1 MSCEYPGQNPES
13 SERDASKALCMASSS
28 QTTIAQSQAPA
39 TVATSQNDDI
49 LNRIRKLE
57 ETVYERSN
65 ASRELNRGISTT
77 LRSPAN
83 TTSMPA
89 LFTPFALHHQSTP
102 DDQPDSTKEQ
112 ADTTEAIKQ
121 LPPIGQARHM
131 FDHFVKT
138 LQPTFGILH
147 IPSTRSIMEK
157 TYQGMLDGE
166 QPTSTNLMLLFSIFS
181 GAALVWSPYLLRQL
195 NATQDE
201 ARAAFNTYSLLAT
214 SILEHPLEPVQPS
227 TTAIVAIATLGH
239 LLANTVGFS
248 IKIGLLQTRCFLMAQ
263 ALQIHRLDT
272 VQAQEERRVKG
283 LMILDI
289 GLMADSR
296 RLASFFG
303 RSHEGTYIFQPRHM
317 KVNYPSNIDDELL
330 TATGIQQDLPSSV
343 PTAMSGPI
351 QRIRLATLCREVV
364 DAVPS
369 ILLDDQ
375 EPEYEVI
382 LALDKKFHE
391 CFENMPDFY
400 RMNPE
405 SIQRSQDICKER
417 PYITWQRINFH
428 FSIHTR
434 LCRLHRRYHLE
445 GVTNPKYAYS
455 HRACIR
461 SAQAVLEL
469 RRAMDDID
477 PEAGGYPARFW
488 RVNQHV
494 FLAALILATDVSFH
508 PNAPDAE
515 ARKAKVLAA
524 YKTLEKSKQ
533 ESGSLVEGVQRNMQ
547 TLMSTLQKQQ
557 PRLSTS
563 QPRYLTGIKEPSVAA
578 RETGLNNTLTGGPGE
593 LSMANEGDQSLQ
605 MQSGCTPSG
614 GLTDDIGEEGWQQL
628 WSDFVAV
635 APDLDVPQWNSLL
648 DDIDFGSGWLDGSV

>member
-1 MSCEYPGQNPES
+1 M
-13 SERDASKALCMASSS
+13 
-28 QTTIAQSQAPA
+28 
-39 TVATSQNDDI
+39 
-49 LNRIRKLE
+49 
-57 ETVYERSN
+57 
-65 ASRELNRGISTT
+65 
-77 LRSPAN
+77 
-83 TTSMPA
+83 
-89 LFTPFALHHQSTP
+89 
-102 DDQPDSTKEQ
+102 
-112 ADTTEAIKQ
+112 
-121 LPPIGQARHM
+121 
-131 FDHFVKT
+131 
-138 LQPTFGILH
+138 
-147 IPSTRSIMEK
+147 
-157 TYQGMLDGE
+157 
-166 QPTSTNLMLLFSIFS
+166 
-181 GAALVWSPYLLRQL
+181 
-195 NATQDE
+195 
-201 ARAAFNTYSLLAT
+201 
-214 SILEHPLEPVQPS
+214 ILE
-227 TTAIVAIATLGH
+227 
-239 LLANTVGFS
+239 
-248 IKIGLLQTRCFLMAQ
+248 
-263 ALQIHRLDT
+263 
-272 VQAQEERRVKG
+272 
-283 LMILDI
+283 I

-330 TATGIQQDLPSSV
+330 TATGIQQDFPSSV

-369 ILLDDQ
+369 ILLDAQ

-400 RMNPE
+400 RMDPE

-417 PYITWQRINFH
+417 PYITWQRISFH

-455 HRACIR
+455 HSACIR

-488 RVNQHV
+488 RVTQHV

-533 ESGSLVEGVQRNMQ
+533 ESGSLVEGIQRNMQ

-578 RETGLNNTLTGGPGE
+578 RKTGLNHTLTGGPGE